1 MGKANDYFKSINY
14 KLFKD
19 DKDLCVYHNK
29 KEFTYLEIYKKTGLY
44 RIYKQEEIPFY
55 EKTEL
60 EVVGVAIEELKGII
74 KKLKELGFKI

>member
-1 MGKANDYFKSINY
+1 MSPADKYFKSINY

-44 RIYKQEEIPFY
+44 RIYIQEEIPFY
-55 EKTEL
+55 ENTERK
-60 EVVGVAIEELKGII
+60 VVGVAIEELKGII
-74 KKLKELGFKI
+74 IKLKELGFKI